1 MEPRANAPYSL
12 EAVVAAR
19 VTKSSPVPVYVQIRD
34 AIGDLLRELL
44 LPPGT
49 ALPAEHVMCN
59 RIGVSK
65 MTLRQAYGL
74 LERDGLIRRR
84 RGLGTFVASPEL
96 EKSLPDMRSFTE
108 EMVAQGKVATS
119 RLLSFDLLAPLP
131 AARDFFRLPEDEF
144 VYTVRRLRL
153 SDGVPAALE
162 SVEVPQSLC
171 PHLER
176 FDLASQSLYK
186 VLEEHYKIQLGSCDQ
201 EVSAELPDKTRRQLL
216 DLRSPDALLVIR
228 RKSYATN
235 GIPVE
240 LATTA
245 YRGSIY
251 RARIHAARMR

>member
-1 MEPRANAPYSL
+1 MEPRANATCSL
-12 EAVVAAR
+12 EAGVAAR

-34 AIGDLLRELL
+34 AIRDLLHELL
-44 LPPGT
+44 LPPDT
-49 ALPAEHVMCN
+49 ALPAERVMCE

-84 RGLGTFVASPEL
+84 RGLGTFVASPGL

-119 RLLSFDLLAPLP
+119 RLLSFDLCVPLP
-131 AARDFFRLPEDEF
+131 ATREFFRLPESES
-144 VYTVRRLRL
+144 VYTIRRLRL

-176 FDLASQSLYK
+176 
-186 VLEEHYKIQLGSCDQ
+186 G
-201 EVSAELPDKTRRQLL
+201 
-216 DLRSPDALLVIR
+216 
-228 RKSYATN
+228 
-235 GIPVE
+235 
-240 LATTA
+240 
-245 YRGSIY
+245 
-251 RARIHAARMR
+251 